1 MEYFSG
7 YGIKVKALESFDN
20 ADTGTL
26 ECHLKKDNKV
36 VNCQH
41 LQTNGECRNKFF
53 YHYCKHIVKVKDQN
67 KIELLEKYNFNRNLD
82 FNSETYDTAV
92 VSEKQYKVNLKDYL
106 NESKLMFPR
115 FSENHNNANYIALAF
130 CEEVNDIT
138 PILVIGKSLKTKEN
152 PRFNTFYLIESQF
165 VHYNFMIAFAL
176 RFSDI
181 LKHKESLTYGL
192 AKNEIK
198 VNTNDIV
205 NSVFENPLLINKE
218 ELLRSYIDE
227 STEREL
233 KKNELIQEKNEL
245 IQEKNELIQEK
256 NKLIQ
261 EKNELIQEKNK
272 LIQEK
277 NKFTPETIS
286 LFKYLN
292 KKWNLNSDYVKKLTS
307 SIDQDLIYQKLKSQP
322 ESIMNS
328 LESNLIDDSKGLVE
342 FSLFYTLL
350 QLKIVSQDN
359 IERND
364 KVNELIERAKK
375 VSEFASILIDL
386 FI

>member
-1 MEYFSG
+1 MKYFSG
-7 YGIKVKALESFDN
+7 YGIKVKALERFDN

-53 YHYCKHIVKVKDQN
+53 YHYCKPIVKVKDQN

-82 FNSETYDTAV
+82 FNSEAYDTAV

-165 VHYNFMIAFAL
+165 VHYNFMIAFAS
-176 RFSDI
+176 RFSGI

-205 NSVFENPLLINKE
+205 NSVFENPLLIEKE
-218 ELLRSYIDE
+218 DLLRSYIDA

-233 KKNELIQEKNEL
+233 KKNKFTP
-245 IQEKNELIQEK
+245 
-256 NKLIQ
+256 
-261 EKNELIQEKNK
+261 
-272 LIQEK
+272 EK

-286 LFKYLN
+286 LFKYFN

-307 SIDQDLIYQKLKSQP
+307 PIDQDLIYQKLKSQP

-350 QLKIVSQDN
+350 QLKIISQDN
-359 IERND
+359 NEKND
-364 KVNELIERAKK
+364 KVNDLIEREKK

>member
-7 YGIKVKALESFDN
+7 YGIKVKALERFDN
-20 ADTGTL
+20 ADTGTK

-115 FSENHNNANYIALAF
+115 FSENHNNGNYIALAF
-130 CEEVNDIT
+130 CEEINDIT

-165 VHYNFMIAFAL
+165 IHYNFMIAFAL

-205 NSVFENPLLINKE
+205 NSVFENPLLIEKE
-218 ELLRSYIDE
+218 DLLRTYIDE

-233 KKNELIQEKNEL
+233 K
-245 IQEKNELIQEK
+245 
-256 NKLIQ
+256 
-261 EKNELIQEKNK
+261 KNELIQEKNK

-286 LFKYLN
+286 LFKYFN
-292 KKWNLNSDYVKKLTS
+292 KKWNLNSDCVKKLTS
-307 SIDQDLIYQKLKSQP
+307 PINQDLIYQKLKSQP

-364 KVNELIERAKK
+364 KVIELIERAKK

>member
-1 MEYFSG
+1 MNYFSG
-7 YGIKVKALESFDN
+7 YGIKVKALERFDN
-20 ADTGTL
+20 ADTGTK

-36 VNCQH
+36 VNCEH
-41 LQTNGECRNKFF
+41 LQSNGNCKNKFF
-53 YHYCKHIVKVKDQN
+53 YHYCKHIVKANDQN
-67 KIELLEKYNFNRNLD
+67 KIELLKKYEFKRNLN

-92 VSEKQYKVNLKDYL
+92 VSEKQYKDDLKDYL
-106 NESKLMFPR
+106 TKSKLMFPR
-115 FSENHNNANYIALAF
+115 FSKDHNNQDYIALAF
-130 CEEVNDIT
+130 CEEINDIT
-138 PILVIGKSLKTKEN
+138 PILVIGKSLKTEEN

-181 LKHKESLTYGL
+181 LKHKESITYGL

-205 NSVFENPLLINKE
+205 DSVFENPLLINKKD
-218 ELLRSYIDE
+218 LLTSYIIE
-227 STEREL
+227 ITKRNFLNYKSEL
-233 KKNELIQEKNEL
+233 D
-245 IQEKNELIQEK
+245 
-256 NKLIQ
+256 
-261 EKNELIQEKNK
+261 
-272 LIQEK
+272 
-277 NKFTPETIS
+277 TIS
-286 LFKYLN
+286 LFQYFN
-292 KKWNLNSDYVKKLTS
+292 KKWNLNNDHAKKLTLP
-307 SIDQDLIYQKLKSQP
+307 IDYQDRIYQNLKSQP

>member
-1 MEYFSG
+1 MKYFSG
-7 YGIKVKALESFDN
+7 YGIKVKALERFDN

-36 VNCQH
+36 VNCEH
-41 LQTNGECRNKFF
+41 LQSNGNCKNKFF
-53 YHYCKHIVKVKDQN
+53 YHYCKHIVKVNDQN
-67 KIELLEKYNFNRNLD
+67 KIELLKKYEFKRNLN

-92 VSEKQYKVNLKDYL
+92 VSEKQYKDDLKDYL
-106 NESKLMFPR
+106 TKSKLMVPR
-115 FSENHNNANYIALAF
+115 FSKDHNNQDYIALAF
-130 CEEVNDIT
+130 CEEINDIT
-138 PILVIGKSLKTKEN
+138 PILVIGKSLKTEEN

-181 LKHKESLTYGL
+181 LKHKESITYGL

-205 NSVFENPLLINKE
+205 DSVFENPLLINKKD
-218 ELLRSYIDE
+218 LLTSYIIE
-227 STEREL
+227 ITKRNFLNYKSEL
-233 KKNELIQEKNEL
+233 D
-245 IQEKNELIQEK
+245 
-256 NKLIQ
+256 
-261 EKNELIQEKNK
+261 
-272 LIQEK
+272 
-277 NKFTPETIS
+277 TIS
-286 LFKYLN
+286 LFQYFN
-292 KKWNLNSDYVKKLTS
+292 KKWNLNNDHAKKLTLP
-307 SIDQDLIYQKLKSQP
+307 IDYQDRIYQNLKSQP

-328 LESNLIDDSKGLVE
+328 LESKLLDDSKGLVE

-350 QLKIVSQDN
+350 QLKIASQDN
-359 IERND
+359 NEKND
-364 KVNELIERAKK
+364 KVNELIVRAKK